1 MSIKK
6 MKSSSAETA
15 KRIAKAAREYRSSL
29 GSKRPMR
36 LTAAGVSNS
45 GSLLHESVSSTH
57 GDQLFADYRKTIKG
71 RFNQERLRYVTI
83 IHELVVMDEQLV
95 IDSCKRMKGM
105 LKERLN
111 GYWWLGVIET
121 EIVNLVLLRSF
132 QKQETTRRVSLQ
144 IRESRRAKLEIANAL
159 DVKNGLHELIEE
171 TSSRVFVHCH
181 VVIDMGK
188 GRAEAIQD
196 RVEKLRKK
204 LAATT
209 LSAVKVWDLEKKQI
223 VMKRLSEQWRGKK
236 RTLRQ
241 NIWHIA
247 NYGTKG
253 GNEQLRYKAGFGRDN
268 EEDEEA
274 ALWKAYGRDL
284 ISEVDGVIEDDG
296 AIEDARSLTGNEV
309 AFLDAV
315 TLRLMRLKKD
325 MRGYVIGSGDA

>member
-6 MKSSSAETA
+6 TKSSSAETA

-188 GRAEAIQD
+188 GRVKAISE
-196 RVEKLRKK
+196 RVLELRAQ
-204 LAATT
+204 LA
-209 LSAVKVWDLEKKQI
+209 AVKVWNIVDRQI
-223 VMKRLSEQWRGKK
+223 EIKRFSEQWRGKK